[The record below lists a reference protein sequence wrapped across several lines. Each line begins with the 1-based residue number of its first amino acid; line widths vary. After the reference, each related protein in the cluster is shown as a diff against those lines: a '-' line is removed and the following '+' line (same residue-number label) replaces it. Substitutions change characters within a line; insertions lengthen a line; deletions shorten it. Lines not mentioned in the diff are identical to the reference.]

1 MERERDLCL
10 ESRFLGSTLLLDSS
24 ETLIKSSK
32 LSSLGFLIWKMK
44 GLDRTSGEG
53 LCCETLLYLLGI
65 GNSWRFMT
73 AMSIQ
78 KHHVNLS

>member
-1 MERERDLCL
+1 M
-10 ESRFLGSTLLLDSS
+10 LG
-24 ETLIKSSK
+24 
-32 LSSLGFLIWKMK
+32 LG
-44 GLDRTSGEG
+44 GEG

>member
-44 GLDRTSGEG
+44 GLDGTSGLQTDPWSSDG
-53 LCCETLLYLLGI
+53 FPGI
-65 GNSWRFMT
+65 T
-73 AMSIQ
+73 
-78 KHHVNLS
+78 H